1 MDFKAQLKQ
10 DLVQLIQKNDTCIA
24 VSRQLQELREDK
36 QELENKVIDLL
47 KRSNVQNKVFM
58 LNDHTITQ
66 KSAWQYQQLS
76 MKYVESCLHQY
87 CNDNYRGFDVKEF
100 MEFMRRQ
107 RDKKQ
112 KDELKISST

>member
-1 MDFKAQLKQ
+1 MDFKAQLKK
-10 DLVQLIQKNDTCIA
+10 DLAQLIQKNDTCTA
-24 VSRQLQELREDK
+24 VSRQLQQLREDK
-36 QELENKVIDLL
+36 QELEHKVLDFL

-58 LNDHTITQ
+58 LNEHTITQ

-87 CNDNYRGFDVKEF
+87 CGENNNEFDVKEF

-112 KDELKISST
+112 KDELKISLT